1 MPRKSPD
8 VRLLAA
14 VAGIALAS
22 AALAAAPP
30 AIKTPAEDCGYTR
43 YTQNGDIGRFL
54 SLSRRPLEGAFRP
67 GRRPDEG
74 RRRIPGRGYLPGRP
88 LRGGGGAAAGP
99 RPEETDPAPD
109 RVPARQRAIGQGG
122 RPLAHPRPRPRAR

>member
-14 VAGIALAS
+14 IAGIALAS

-30 AIKTPAEDCGYTR
+30 AIKTPGEDCGYTR

-54 SLSRRPLEGAFRP
+54 SLTDALSKELSVQVV
-67 GRRPDEG
+67 GRTKDV
-74 RRRIPGRGYLPGRP
+74 
-88 LRGGGGAAAGP
+88 
-99 RPEETDPAPD
+99 D
-109 RVPARQRAIGQGG
+109 
-122 RPLAHPRPRPRAR
+122 